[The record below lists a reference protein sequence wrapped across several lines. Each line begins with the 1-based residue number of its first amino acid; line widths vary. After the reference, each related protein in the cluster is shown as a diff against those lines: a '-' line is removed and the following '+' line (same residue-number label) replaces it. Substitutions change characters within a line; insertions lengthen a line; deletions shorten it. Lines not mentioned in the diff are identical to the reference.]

1 MSATTPTITK
11 PLTKAQA
18 SLLARLRD
26 GWTLT
31 CYHAYLVKRRPV
43 WYIVKDGQR
52 ESCHPAPAAFLFSAM
67 YVLPDGEPVKT
78 MAGIMQRCKV
88 AP

>member
-1 MSATTPTITK
+1 MPDLIEDQLHTDI
-11 PLTKAQA
+11 Q
-18 SLLARLRD
+18 
-26 GWTLT
+26 
-31 CYHAYLVKRRPV
+31 
-43 WYIVKDGQR
+43 
-52 ESCHPAPAAFLFSAM
+52 HPAPAAFLFSAM